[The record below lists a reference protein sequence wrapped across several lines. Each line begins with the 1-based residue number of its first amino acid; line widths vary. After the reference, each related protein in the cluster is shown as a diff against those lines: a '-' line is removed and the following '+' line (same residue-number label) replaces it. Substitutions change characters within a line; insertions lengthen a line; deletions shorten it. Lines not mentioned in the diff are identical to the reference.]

1 MTRDMKLF
9 SHIVNMWLY
18 RNTDS
23 LYMYMDA
30 EIPYHILIISLYIL
44 LDSSHLKFQLE
55 VLQCVLQIAT
65 DSRQRLG
72 LTPSQPQAIRGSSLR
87 HLSLLANYK
96 S

>member
-18 RNTDS
+18 RSTDS

-72 LTPSQPQAIRGSSLR
+72 LTPSQPQASHGSSLR